1 MNKEIVGLV
10 PVKGFSERV
19 PMKNLRKFGGTSLY
33 ELKLEQLS
41 KAEGFE
47 KIIISSEVDE
57 ILLIAEEKGFDVHER
72 DPKYSTSHVPMSEV
86 FSYIASEIEG
96 ENIAWINV
104 TNPLSGPDC
113 YTNAIKAYREM
124 ESKYN
129 CLLSVCEVQD
139 YLFYEGKPVNFKP
152 YPWAKSQDLKGLLEM
167 TFVINILKRQDMVE
181 WGSCVG
187 SSPYFYILDKI
198 DSLDIDFQ
206 DDFNFCE
213 MVYNKR
219 LKLNIDEN

>member
-19 PMKNLRKFGGTSLY
+19 PMKNLRKFAETSLY
-33 ELKLEQLS
+33 ELKLDQLS
-41 KAEGFE
+41 KVDGFE
-47 KIIISSEVDE
+47 KIIISSELDE
-57 ILLIAEEKGFDVHER
+57 ILSIAAKKGFDTHLR
-72 DPKYSTSHVPMSEV
+72 DPKYSTSDVPMSEV

-104 TNPLSGPDC
+104 TNPLSGPEC
-113 YTNAIKAYREM
+113 YSNAAKTYSQM
-124 ESKYN
+124 DPKYN

-139 YLFYEGKPVNFKP
+139 YLFYDGKPVNFKP

-167 TFVINILKRQDMVE
+167 TFVINILKRQDMID
-181 WGSCVG
+181 WGSPVG
-187 SSPYFYILDKI
+187 TNPYFYLLDKI

-213 MVYNKR
+213 MVHNQRLSNK
-219 LKLNIDEN
+219 